1 MQIVSPRVLEQV
13 LNSGPAPRLVDV
25 RDPWEFDL
33 CRIAGSENIPMAELM
48 GRLDALGKED
58 PIVVIC
64 HHGAQPAGG
73 CVPGQSRL
81 QQHHEFGR
89 GRRRLVTGGRPG
101 NAKVLNKNRTRLH
114 LILRNKHE

>member
-1 MQIVSPRVLEQV
+1 MQIVSPRDLE
-13 LNSGPAPRLVDV
+13 LALSSGPVPRLVDV

-64 HHGAQPAGG
+64 HHGTRSQQVAAYLESLGYSNIMNLEGG
-73 CVPGQSRL
+73 VDAWSRVV
-81 QQHHEFGR
+81 E
-89 GRRRLVTGGRPG
+89 PEMP
-101 NAKVLNKNRTRLH
+101 KY
-114 LILRNKHE
+114 